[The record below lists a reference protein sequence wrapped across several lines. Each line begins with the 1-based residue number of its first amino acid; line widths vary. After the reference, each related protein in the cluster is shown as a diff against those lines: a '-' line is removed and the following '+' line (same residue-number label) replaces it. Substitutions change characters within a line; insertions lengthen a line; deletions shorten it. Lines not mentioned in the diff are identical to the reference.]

1 MEKDIWVRR
10 FFTVWTGQA
19 FSLLG
24 SQLVQFALIWWLTV
38 ETGSATILTLALVMG
53 IAPQVFITPFAGA
66 LVDRWK
72 RRRVMIV
79 ADGLTAL
86 LTLALMMLFALGIV
100 DVVHIMV
107 VLLLRSILSGFHWPA
122 MQASTSLMVPQRHLA
137 RVNGL
142 NESVRGIA
150 SIAAPPL
157 GAVLIAALPM
167 YLVLSVDMITALI
180 AIVTLLAVY
189 IPEVR
194 KAPMETRSTISSELR
209 DAWRYLCSWK
219 GALLLMMIFM
229 LINFLINPA
238 FALLPLLT
246 VQHFGGGVL
255 EYAALESMAGLG
267 MVLGGL
273 VLGVWGGSS
282 RKVVTCMAATGLCGV
297 GVLTIGV
304 LPPNG
309 YIIATIGCLV
319 IGFALPIINGTIVAI
334 MQRGVR
340 ADMQGRVLAILGAGV
355 TAMSPMGLLL
365 AGPLSD
371 AVGIQVWFI
380 GGGIVMLITAFGSVF
395 MPVITRMEDR
405 EVEEVPL
412 ETAP

>member
-1 MEKDIWVRR
+1 M
-10 FFTVWTGQA
+10 A
-19 FSLLG
+19 
-24 SQLVQFALIWWLTV
+24 
-38 ETGSATILTLALVMG
+38 
-53 IAPQVFITPFAGA
+53 
-66 LVDRWK
+66 
-72 RRRVMIV
+72 
-79 ADGLTAL
+79 
-86 LTLALMMLFALGIV
+86 
-100 DVVHIMV
+100 

-122 MQASTSLMVPQRHLA
+122 MQASTSLMVPKAHLA
-137 RVNGL
+137 RVSGL
-142 NESVRGIA
+142 NESVRGMA

-167 YLVLSVDMITALI
+167 YLVLSVDIITALI
-180 AIVTLLAVY
+180 AIIALLAVH

-194 KAPMETRSTISSELR
+194 KATVDSRSTISSELK
-209 DAWRYLCSWK
+209 DAWRYLCSWR
-219 GALLLMMIFM
+219 GALLLMLIFM

-246 VQHFGGGVL
+246 VQHFGGGAL

-282 RKVVTCMAATGLCGV
+282 RKVMTCMAATGVCGA
-297 GVLTIGV
+297 GVLTIGI

-309 YIIATIGCLV
+309 YIVAAIGCLV
-319 IGFALPIINGTIVAI
+319 IGLALPIINGTIVAI
-334 MQRGVR
+334 MQRGIR

-355 TAMSPMGLLL
+355 TAMSPVGLLL

-371 AVGIQVWFI
+371 GVGIQVWFI
-380 GGGIVMLITAFGSVF
+380 GGGIVMLLTAIGSAF
-395 MPVITRMEDR
+395 LPVITRMEDR

>member
-1 MEKDIWVRR
+1 MWARR

-38 ETGSATILTLALVMG
+38 ETGSATILTLASVMG
-53 IAPQVFITPFAGA
+53 ILPQVFLTPFAGA

-86 LTLALMMLFALGIV
+86 LTLVLMIMFALGSV
-100 DVVHIMV
+100 GVVHIMA

-122 MQASTSLMVPQRHLA
+122 MQASTSLMVPKAHLA
-137 RVNGL
+137 RVSGL
-142 NESVRGIA
+142 NESVRGMA

-167 YLVLSVDMITALI
+167 YIVLSVDIITALI
-180 AIVTLLAVY
+180 AIVALLAVH

-194 KAPMETRSTISSELR
+194 KAPVGSRSTISSELR
-209 DAWRYLCSWK
+209 DAWRYLCSWR
-219 GALLLMMIFM
+219 GALLLMLIFM

-246 VQHFGGGVL
+246 VQHFGGGAL

-267 MVLGGL
+267 MILGGL

-282 RKVVTCMAATGLCGV
+282 RKVMTCMAATGLCGV
-297 GVLTIGV
+297 GVLTIGI

-309 YIIATIGCLV
+309 YLVATVGCLV
-319 IGFALPIINGTIVAI
+319 IGLALPIINGTIVAI
-334 MQRGVR
+334 MQRGIR

-355 TAMSPMGLLL
+355 TAMSPVGLLL

-371 AVGIQVWFI
+371 GVGIQVWFI
-380 GGGIVMLITAFGSVF
+380 GGGIVMLLTAVGSAF
-395 MPVITRMEDR
+395 IPVITRMEDR
-405 EVEEVPL
+405 EVEEVQL

>member
-1 MEKDIWVRR
+1 VEKDRWARR

-38 ETGSATILTLALVMG
+38 ETGSATILTLASVMG
-53 IAPQVFITPFAGA
+53 ILPQVFLTPFAGA

-86 LTLALMMLFALGIV
+86 LTLVLMIMFALGSV
-100 DVVHIMV
+100 GVVHIMA

-122 MQASTSLMVPQRHLA
+122 MQASTSLMVPKAHLA
-137 RVNGL
+137 RVSGL
-142 NESVRGIA
+142 NESVRGMA

-167 YLVLSVDMITALI
+167 YIVLSVDIITALI
-180 AIVTLLAVY
+180 AIVALLAVH

-194 KAPMETRSTISSELR
+194 KAPVGSRSTISSELR
-209 DAWRYLCSWK
+209 DAWRYLCSWR
-219 GALLLMMIFM
+219 GALLLMLIFM

-246 VQHFGGGVL
+246 VQHFGGGAL

-267 MVLGGL
+267 MILGGL

-282 RKVVTCMAATGLCGV
+282 RKVMTCMAATGLCGV
-297 GVLTIGV
+297 GVLTIGI

-309 YIIATIGCLV
+309 YLVATVGCLV
-319 IGFALPIINGTIVAI
+319 IGLALPIINGTIVAI
-334 MQRGVR
+334 MQRGIR

-355 TAMSPMGLLL
+355 TAMSPVGLLL

-371 AVGIQVWFI
+371 GVGIQVWFI
-380 GGGIVMLITAFGSVF
+380 GGGIVMLLTAVGSAF
-395 MPVITRMEDR
+395 IPVITRMEDR
-405 EVEEVPL
+405 EVEEVQL

>member
-1 MEKDIWVRR
+1 VEKDMWARR

-38 ETGSATILTLALVMG
+38 ETGSATILTLASVMG
-53 IAPQVFITPFAGA
+53 ILPQVFLTPFAGA

-86 LTLALMMLFALGIV
+86 LTLVLMIMFALGSV
-100 DVVHIMV
+100 GVVHIMA

-122 MQASTSLMVPQRHLA
+122 MQASTSLMVPKAHLA
-137 RVNGL
+137 RVSGL
-142 NESVRGIA
+142 NESVRGMA

-167 YLVLSVDMITALI
+167 YIVLSVDIITALI
-180 AIVTLLAVY
+180 AIVALLAVH

-194 KAPMETRSTISSELR
+194 KAPVGSRSTISSELR
-209 DAWRYLCSWK
+209 DAWRYLCSWR
-219 GALLLMMIFM
+219 GALLLMLIFM

-246 VQHFGGGVL
+246 VQHFGGGAL

-267 MVLGGL
+267 MILGGL

-282 RKVVTCMAATGLCGV
+282 RKVMTCMAATGLCGV
-297 GVLTIGV
+297 GVLTIGI

-309 YIIATIGCLV
+309 YLVATVGCLV
-319 IGFALPIINGTIVAI
+319 IGLALPIINGTIVAI
-334 MQRGVR
+334 MQRGIR

-355 TAMSPMGLLL
+355 TAMSPVGLLL

-371 AVGIQVWFI
+371 GVGIQVWFI
-380 GGGIVMLITAFGSVF
+380 GGGIVMLLTAVGSAF
-395 MPVITRMEDR
+395 IPVITRMEDR
-405 EVEEVPL
+405 EVEEVQL

>member
-1 MEKDIWVRR
+1 VEKDRWARR

-38 ETGSATILTLALVMG
+38 ETGSATILTLASVMG
-53 IAPQVFITPFAGA
+53 ILPQVFLTPFAGA

-79 ADGLTAL
+79 ADGLTAI
-86 LTLALMMLFALGIV
+86 LTLVLMIMFALGSV
-100 DVVHIMV
+100 GVVHIMA

-122 MQASTSLMVPQRHLA
+122 MQASTSLMVPKAHLA
-137 RVNGL
+137 RVSGL
-142 NESVRGIA
+142 NESVRGMA

-167 YLVLSVDMITALI
+167 YLVLSVDIITALI
-180 AIVTLLAVY
+180 AIIALLAVY

-194 KAPMETRSTISSELR
+194 KATVDSRSTISSELK
-209 DAWRYLCSWK
+209 DAWRYLCSWR
-219 GALLLMMIFM
+219 GALLLMLIFM

-246 VQHFGGGVL
+246 VQHFGGGAL

-282 RKVVTCMAATGLCGV
+282 RKVMTCMAATGVCGA
-297 GVLTIGV
+297 GVLTIGI

-309 YIIATIGCLV
+309 YIVAAIGCLV
-319 IGFALPIINGTIVAI
+319 IGLALPIINGTIVAI
-334 MQRGVR
+334 MQRGIR

-355 TAMSPMGLLL
+355 TAMSPVGLLL

-371 AVGIQVWFI
+371 GVGIQVWFI
-380 GGGIVMLITAFGSVF
+380 GGGIVMLLTAIGSAF
-395 MPVITRMEDR
+395 LPVITRMEDR